1 MNNRINVYKTHPL
14 SMVQK
19 NSKSNVKENIT
30 SAERF
35 QDILKNASVPSL
47 KVSKHAQKRL
57 DERNIS
63 LKSSEWNRIS
73 ELMND
78 ARAKGINDSL
88 VLTNGAAL
96 IINAKN
102 NTVITAMDR
111 SEAKAQIFT
120 NINGT
125 IILD

>member
-1 MNNRINVYKTHPL
+1 MNNRINVYQTHPL
-14 SMVQK
+14 SLAQK
-19 NSKSNVKENIT
+19 KSKLASNQSQTNT
-30 SAERF
+30 ERF
-35 QDILKNASVPSL
+35 QNILKNASIPSL

-63 LKSSEWNRIS
+63 LNSSEWTRIS
-73 ELMND
+73 ELMKD

-88 VLTNGAAL
+88 VLTNDAAL

-111 SEAKAQIFT
+111 TEAKSQIFT

>member
-1 MNNRINVYKTHPL
+1 MNNRVHVYQTHPL
-14 SMVQK
+14 SLAQK
-19 NSKSNVKENIT
+19 QNKAGTNHQLNKTDNFHE
-30 SAERF
+30 
-35 QDILKNASVPSL
+35 ILKNVTIPEL
-47 KVSKHAQKRL
+47 RVSKHAQKRL

-63 LKSSEWNRIS
+63 LQSSEWTRIG
-73 ELMND
+73 ELLKD

-88 VLTNGAAL
+88 VLTNDAAL

-111 SEAKAQIFT
+111 TEAKSQIFT